1 MLRNILQ
8 NIALLAIAA
17 TISTGFI
24 TEIDGVNTS
33 ASDANAVVSVYG
45 DLDSPVVRH

>member
-1 MLRNILQ
+1 MLKNILQ
-8 NIALLAIAA
+8 NIALLAIV
-17 TISTGFI
+17 TIISGGLI
-24 TEIDGVNTS
+24 TEIHGVNTS